1 MVDQKRGS
9 RGRSLLAL
17 VACAVIAAASILWVL
32 PARGDSTWRDGWCR
46 QGEGQTVVIDW
57 STYPDLVTAIPGTD
71 GGTTL
76 VRCIVFPEGEPRSY
90 TSTTGDGRTQPLD
103 DAGIPWAGSGLIT
116 EINGIEAEGLDS
128 YEWWFYTIG
137 YVDGSGN
144 GLWGS
149 GWSATPDDEFVGVA
163 LTRDSMSAPPIP
175 LPQYA
180 PPAATGSPEP
190 SAEPT
195 GEPTGE
201 PTDEPSANPSAS
213 PDPTQAPTAT
223 ATTTATATA
232 TTTATVTTTATARS
246 RVEAA
251 DPTDV

>member
-137 YVDGSGN
+137 YDDGHRNRDNHRDGHDHRDGQVARRGGRSDGCL
-144 GLWGS
+144 GRS
-149 GWSATPDDEFVGVA
+149 GWPSRRSASRRPARSASSRRPQRTRPLRPSCSVGRPSRGAPSPV
-163 LTRDSMSAPPIP
+163 SAPS
-175 LPQYA
+175 
-180 PPAATGSPEP
+180 GRE
-190 SAEPT
+190 
-195 GEPTGE
+195 
-201 PTDEPSANPSAS
+201 
-213 PDPTQAPTAT
+213 
-223 ATTTATATA
+223 
-232 TTTATVTTTATARS
+232 RS
-246 RVEAA
+246 CR
-251 DPTDV
+251 